1 MHFQFF
7 SGCSPIY
14 AYAEYNTNP
23 INDKNME
30 FDQHKPIYL
39 QIADSI
45 CERIL
50 TGQWPEGDRIPSVRE
65 CGIALEVNPN
75 TVARSYD
82 ELSQDGII
90 HNKRGIGYFVS
101 PGARKIIRDRQR
113 EAFVPEDLK
122 EIFRKMDI
130 LGITIEEV
138 SSLYSEYSAD
148 NKH

>member
-1 MHFQFF
+1 
-7 SGCSPIY
+7 
-14 AYAEYNTNP
+14 
-23 INDKNME
+23 ME

-50 TGQWPEGDRIPSVRE
+50 TGQWPEGDRIP
-65 CGIALEVNPN
+65 
-75 TVARSYD
+75 
-82 ELSQDGII
+82 DGII

-113 EAFVPEDLK
+113 EAFVSEDLK

-130 LGITIEEV
+130 LGITIEEI
-138 SSLYSEYSAD
+138 SSLYRKYSTD
-148 NKH
+148 NNIWKQQ

>member
-1 MHFQFF
+1 
-7 SGCSPIY
+7 
-14 AYAEYNTNP
+14 
-23 INDKNME
+23 ME

-82 ELSQDGII
+82 ELSQEGII

-101 PGARKIIRDRQR
+101 PGAKTVIREKQR
-113 EAFVPEDLK
+113 SSFISGDLK
-122 EIFRKMDI
+122 EVFRKMEI
-130 LGITIEEV
+130 LGISIEDI
-138 SSLYSEYSAD
+138 SSLYQKYISKD
-148 NKH
+148 NN

>member
-1 MHFQFF
+1 MR
-7 SGCSPIY
+7 
-14 AYAEYNTNP
+14 
-23 INDKNME
+23 
-30 FDQHKPIYL
+30 
-39 QIADSI
+39 ADSD
-45 CERIL
+45 R
-50 TGQWPEGDRIPSVRE
+50 TVARGRPHTPEGDRIPSVRE

-113 EAFVPEDLK
+113 EAFVSEDLK

-130 LGITIEEV
+130 LGITIEEI
-138 SSLYSEYSAD
+138 SSLYRKYSTD
-148 NKH
+148 NNIWKQQ

>member
-1 MHFQFF
+1 
-7 SGCSPIY
+7 
-14 AYAEYNTNP
+14 
-23 INDKNME
+23 ME

-65 CGIALEVNPN
+65 CGISLEVNPN

-82 ELSQDGII
+82 ELSNEGII

-101 PGARKIIRDRQR
+101 PGAKNIIRDKQR
-113 EAFVPEDLK
+113 SSFITEELGEV
-122 EIFRKMDI
+122 FRKMEI
-130 LGITIEEV
+130 LGVSIEDIT
-138 SSLYSEYSAD
+138 SLYRKYISKE
-148 NKH
+148 N